1 MNLLT
6 VENLKKLYKSSN
18 TLALKNVSFEVQ
30 EKEFV
35 AIMGESG
42 SGKSTL
48 LNIIATL
55 DKPTEGTVVIANQ
68 NTEKLS
74 PSQIATFRREKL
86 GFIFQDFN
94 LIETFSVKDNILL
107 PLVLSG
113 VDIYTFNSK
122 LDYVSEK
129 LDIKDILSK
138 NITELSGGQKQ
149 RVAIARSLI
158 TSPKLILADEP
169 TGQLDSKS
177 AENVMQIFSSIND
190 DGNTILMVT
199 HSIKSA
205 SYAKRVLFIKDGII
219 FHEIYKGAQTN
230 IDFAEKIAD
239 SLTLLNRRGE

>member
-68 NTEKLS
+68 NIEKLS

-86 GFIFQDFN
+86 GFVFQDFN

-113 VDIYTFNSK
+113 VDIDTFDSK
-122 LDYVSEK
+122 LDY
-129 LDIKDILSK
+129 
-138 NITELSGGQKQ
+138 GGQKQ

>member
-1 MNLLT
+1 M
-6 VENLKKLYKSSN
+6 
-18 TLALKNVSFEVQ
+18 
-30 EKEFV
+30 
-35 AIMGESG
+35 
-42 SGKSTL
+42 
-48 LNIIATL
+48 
-55 DKPTEGTVVIANQ
+55 
-68 NTEKLS
+68 
-74 PSQIATFRREKL
+74 
-86 GFIFQDFN
+86 
-94 LIETFSVKDNILL
+94 
-107 PLVLSG
+107 
-113 VDIYTFNSK
+113 
-122 LDYVSEK
+122 
-129 LDIKDILSK
+129 SK

-239 SLTLLNRRGE
+239 SLTLLNRRGQ

>member
-1 MNLLT
+1 M
-6 VENLKKLYKSSN
+6 
-18 TLALKNVSFEVQ
+18 
-30 EKEFV
+30 
-35 AIMGESG
+35 
-42 SGKSTL
+42 
-48 LNIIATL
+48 

-68 NTEKLS
+68 NIEKLS

-86 GFIFQDFN
+86 GFVFQDFN

-113 VDIYTFNSK
+113 VDIYTFDSK

-158 TSPKLILADEP
+158 TFPKLILADEP

-205 SYAKRVLFIKDGII
+205 SYAKKGA
-219 FHEIYKGAQTN
+219 IYKRWYHFSRNLQRSTN
-230 IDFAEKIAD
+230 
-239 SLTLLNRRGE
+239 